1 MCKLINFSSQFQI
14 KSFHLLCRMKNLLV
28 LGAGRSS
35 SSLINYLLENSIS
48 ANWNVTVGDVSE
60 AVAKEKV
67 KNHERGTAIRFDINE
82 TESTT
87 DAIRK
92 ADIVIS
98 LMPAHLHAL
107 VAVRCLEFQK
117 HLLNASY
124 VSDEMKSFHAE
135 ADSKGLLFLN
145 ECGLDPGIDHMSAM
159 QVIDRVKSKGGTLIS
174 FESFTGGL
182 IAPETDPENPWRYK
196 FTWNPRNVV
205 MAGQSTAKYLQEG
218 KFKYIPYQQ
227 LFQRVTPVTVPEFG
241 EYEGYANR
249 DSLKYLDTY
258 SLANLQTMLRG
269 TLRNKGFCAAWNIFV
284 QLGCCDDTYAMD
296 GVDTMTHQ
304 SFINAFLPEKSGKSI
319 EQKIADRF
327 QLTSYGHELKNL
339 QWSGLFTNELV
350 GLKKGTPAQILEHIL
365 NKKWKLSN
373 NDKDQIVMW
382 HRFVYESEDKKH
394 EIQSSL
400 VATGNDS
407 VFTAM
412 AKTVGLPLGIAAKL
426 LAQGKI
432 SARGVIIPTTP
443 QFYEPILK
451 ELKVEGINFSEIE
464 KPLE

>member
-1 MCKLINFSSQFQI
+1 
-14 KSFHLLCRMKNLLV
+14 MKNLLV

-35 SSLINYLLENSIS
+35 SSLIKYLLDNAVSCE
-48 ANWNVTVGDVSE
+48 WNVTVGDFSLK
-60 AVAKEKV
+60 AAQEKV
-67 KNHERGTAIRFDINE
+67 HNHSRGKAIRFDINE

-87 DAIRK
+87 DAIRNS
-92 ADIVIS
+92 DIVVS

-107 VAVRCLEFQK
+107 VAVRCLEFGK

-124 VSDEMKSFHAE
+124 VSDEMKSFHTE

-159 QVIDRVKSKGGTLIS
+159 QLIDKIKNEGGRLVS

-205 MAGQSTAKYLQEG
+205 MAGQSTAKYLQDG

-227 LFQRVTPVTVPEFG
+227 LFQRITSVSVPDFG

-249 DSLKYLDTY
+249 DSLKYLETY
-258 SLANLQTMLRG
+258 GLSDVRTMLRG
-269 TLRNKGFCAAWNIFV
+269 TLRNKGFCSAWNIFV
-284 QLGCCDDTYAMD
+284 QLGCCDDTYQME
-296 GVDTMTHQ
+296 GVEAMTHA
-304 SFINAFLPEKSGKSI
+304 SFINSFLEEKTGKSP

-339 QWSGLFTNELV
+339 QWSGMFSNEAV
-350 GLKKGTPAQILEHIL
+350 GLKQGTPAQILEHIL
-365 NKKWKLSN
+365 NKKWKLAES
-373 NDKDQIVMW
+373 DKDQIVMW
-382 HRFVYESEDKKH
+382 HRFVYETKNRHH

-400 VATGNDS
+400 VATGTDS
-407 VFTAM
+407 IFTAM

-426 LAQGKI
+426 LAQNKI
-432 SARGVIIPTTP
+432 TARGVAIPTTP
-443 QFYEPILK
+443 QFYNPILK
-451 ELKVEGINFSEIE
+451 ELQTQGISFNETF
-464 KPLE
+464 

>member
-1 MCKLINFSSQFQI
+1 
-14 KSFHLLCRMKNLLV
+14 MKNLLV

-35 SSLINYLLENSIS
+35 SSLIKYLLENAVTSD
-48 ANWNVTVGDVSE
+48 WNVTVGDVSL
-60 AVAKEKV
+60 AAATEKV
-67 KNHERGTAIRFDINE
+67 GNHERGKAIRFDINE
-82 TESTT
+82 TDSTT
-87 DAIRK
+87 AAIQN
-92 ADIVIS
+92 ADIVVS

-124 VSDEMKSFHAE
+124 VSDEMKSFHTE

-159 QVIDRVKSKGGTLIS
+159 QVIDKIKAEGGKLIS

-205 MAGQSTAKYLQEG
+205 MAGQSTAKYLQAG

-227 LFQRVTPVTVPEFG
+227 LFQRVTSVTVPSLG

-258 SLANLQTMLRG
+258 ALTDVQTMLRG

-284 QLGCCDDTYAMD
+284 QLGCCDDTYAME
-296 GVDTMTHQ
+296 GVEAMTHQ
-304 SFINAFLPEKSGKSI
+304 SFINSFLPEKSGKSI

-339 QWSGLFTNELV
+339 QWSGLFTDEPV
-350 GLKKGTPAQILEHIL
+350 GLKQGTPAQILEHIL
-365 NKKWKLSN
+365 NKKWRLSDQ
-373 NDKDQIVMW
+373 DKDQIVMW
-382 HRFVYESEDKKH
+382 HRFVYESKNKKH

-400 VATGNDS
+400 VATGTDS

-426 LAQGKI
+426 LAQNKI
-432 SARGVIIPTTP
+432 TARGVIIPTTP

-451 ELKVEGINFSEIE
+451 ELKGQGIDFNEAHQS
-464 KPLE
+464 LDR